1 MTTELEVTESS
12 GTPAA
17 DDQLTISGDTLV
29 VTVGDGRS
37 LTLTYPGPLAQ
48 FDLVN
53 AMGADAADNARLVRM
68 FLPLIYLS
76 QINEERVP
84 LPSSLLQ
91 MRALVN
97 RLGHKG
103 LAALQRGVQA
113 FNERDEDETIAQAK
127 K

>member
-1 MTTELEVTESS
+1 MTELQVTEAS
-12 GTPAA
+12 GDAVVEDKIVIT
-17 DDQLTISGDTLV
+17 GDTLV
-29 VTVGDGRS
+29 VPAGNDRT

-53 AMGADAADNARLVRM
+53 AMGAEAADNARLVRM

-97 RLGHKG
+97 RLGHAG
-103 LAALQRGVQA
+103 LAALQRGVRA
-113 FNERDEDETIAQAK
+113 FDERDAEETITQAK